1 VNEMSEEK
9 NINFIEASELRP
21 SSSIELE
28 KMSRGIKIRVKLYSC
43 DDVESI
49 DKIQKEAEARFD
61 KLLSK
66 YKDVE

>member
-1 VNEMSEEK
+1 MCEK
-9 NINFIEASELRP
+9 ENGNNVNFIEASELRP

-43 DDVESI
+43 DEIDSI

-61 KLLSK
+61 KLLKK
-66 YKDVE
+66 YRDVE

>member
-1 VNEMSEEK
+1 MEK
-9 NINFIEASELRP
+9 DVKENINIIEAGELRP

-43 DDVESI
+43 DEPCAI
-49 DKIQKEAEARFD
+49 DKIQKEAEMRFD
-61 KLLSK
+61 KLLKK